1 MKILDARDD
10 VCAARVM
17 WLKIKRNFFGLKTR
31 CCFSAADAH
40 GFIPFLHTALFEKD
54 MYFKGLRNL
63 NFAILDFDFIL
74 NQGVTKRENC
84 RICPAADRKNENQIA
99 PPLRFFHALSA

>member
-10 VCAARVM
+10 LCAARVM
-17 WLKIKRNFFGLKTR
+17 QLKIKRNFFSLKTR
-31 CCFSAADAH
+31 CCFSTVVAH

-74 NQGVTKRENC
+74 NQGVTKRKNG
-84 RICPAADRKNENQIA
+84 RICLCRPQK
-99 PPLRFFHALSA
+99 